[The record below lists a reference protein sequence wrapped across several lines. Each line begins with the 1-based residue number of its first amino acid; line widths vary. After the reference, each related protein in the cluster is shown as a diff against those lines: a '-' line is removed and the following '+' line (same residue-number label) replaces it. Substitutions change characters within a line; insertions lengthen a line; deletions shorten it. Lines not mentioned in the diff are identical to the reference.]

1 MAPAFDITPEKRAS
15 MLAFFQ
21 RQLFREPPVWTRQD
35 ADLSGQTAIVTG
47 SNTGLGFE
55 CSAQLLDL
63 GLSRL
68 ILAVRSESKGE
79 EAKKLLLE
87 RQNSSTPPPV
97 IEVWKLDLSSYDS
110 IVAFAERTKTLQR
123 LDIAVHNAGLIK
135 KNFEKNKFTGHE
147 ETVQVNYLGLALFT
161 LLLIPILEDKNTVEQ
176 PGHLVLVSSDTAAW
190 AGFKEKNSVPLLA
203 GFDKPESFKSQDRY
217 ATSKLLGQLFLSQL
231 VKRVPLSSTIINA
244 PNPGLCKSSLAREH
258 DGLLDKLLMWAFQS
272 LLGRQA
278 SVGARAF
285 TDAAV
290 KQGPESHGQYLE
302 DGKVQPMAP
311 LVYTPE
317 GHTIAERLW
326 RETLD
331 ELAFAKVTDIVRSL
345 GGQP

>member
-1 MAPAFDITPEKRAS
+1 MAPQFDITPEKRAS

-35 ADLSGQTAIVTG
+35 ADLSGKTAIVTG

-55 CSAQLLDL
+55 CSAQLLEL

-87 RQNSSTPPPV
+87 RQNSSNPPV

-110 IVAFAERTKTLQR
+110 IVSFAERAKTLQR

-135 KNFEKNKFTGHE
+135 KNYEKNEHTGHE

-161 LLLIPILEDKNTVEQ
+161 LLLLPILEDKNTVEQ

-190 AGFKEKNSVPLLA
+190 AEFKEKNSVPLLA
-203 GFDKPESFKSQDRY
+203 GLDKPESFKSQDQY

-231 VKRVPLSSTIINA
+231 VKRTPLSSTIINA

-258 DGLLDKLLMWAFQS
+258 NSLFDKLFVWAFHS
-272 LLGRQA
+272 LLGRQT

-290 KQGPESHGQYLE
+290 KQGSESHGQYLE

-311 LVYTPE
+311 IVYTPE
-317 GHTIAERLW
+317 GHIIAERVW
-326 RETLD
+326 KETLD
-331 ELAFAKVTDIVRSL
+331 ELAFAKVADIVRSL

>member
-1 MAPAFDITPEKRAS
+1 MAPAFDIAPEKRAT

-21 RQLFREPPVWTRQD
+21 RQLFHEPPVWTRQD
-35 ADLSGQTAIVTG
+35 VDLSGKTAIVTG

-63 GLSRL
+63 GLSKL

-87 RQNSSTPPPV
+87 RQNSSTSPPV

-110 IVAFAERTKTLQR
+110 IVAFAERAKTLQR
-123 LDIAVHNAGLIK
+123 LDIAVHNAGLSK
-135 KNFEKNKFTGHE
+135 KNYEKNKFTGHE
-147 ETVQVNYLGLALFT
+147 ETIQVNYLGLALFT
-161 LLLIPILEDKNTVEQ
+161 MLLLPILEDKNSIEQ
-176 PGHLVLVSSDTAAW
+176 PGHLVLVSSDTSSW
-190 AGFKEKNSVPLLA
+190 AQFKEKNSVPLLA
-203 GFDKPESFKSQDRY
+203 GLDKPESFDSQDQY
-217 ATSKLLGQLFLSQL
+217 AISKLLGQMFLSQL

-244 PNPGLCKSSLAREH
+244 PNPGLCKSSLVREH
-258 DGLLDKLLMWAFQS
+258 DGLFDRLFMWAFY
-272 LLGRQA
+272 LFFGRHIA
-278 SVGARAF
+278 VGARAF

-317 GHTIAERLW
+317 GHVIAERLW
-326 RETLD
+326 KETLD
-331 ELAFAKVTDIVRSL
+331 ELAFAKVADIVRTL

>member
-1 MAPAFDITPEKRAS
+1 MAPQFDITPEKRAS
-15 MLAFFQ
+15 VLAFFQ
-21 RQLFREPPVWTRQD
+21 RQLFREPPAWTRED
-35 ADLSGQTAIVTG
+35 ADLSGKTAIVTG

-63 GLSRL
+63 GLSKL

-87 RQNSSTPPPV
+87 RQKSSNPPPV

-110 IVAFAERTKTLQR
+110 IVAFAERAKTLKR
-123 LDIAVHNAGLIK
+123 LDIAVHNAGLRK
-135 KNFEKNKFTGHE
+135 KNYEKNQHTGHE

-161 LLLIPILEDKNTVEQ
+161 LLLLPILEQKNTVEQ
-176 PGHLVLVSSDTAAW
+176 PGHLVLVSSDTSAW
-190 AGFKEKNSVPLLA
+190 AEFKEKNSVPLLA
-203 GFDKPESFKSQDRY
+203 GLDKPESFKSQDQY
-217 ATSKLLGQLFLSQL
+217 STSKLLGQLFLSQL

-244 PNPGLCKSSLAREH
+244 PNPGLCKSSLGRDHNSLFERLFIRIFH
-258 DGLLDKLLMWAFQS
+258 G
-272 LLGRQA
+272 LLGRETA
-278 SVGARAF
+278 VGARAF

-311 LVYTPE
+311 LVYTTE
-317 GHTIAERLW
+317 GHKIAERLW

-331 ELAFAKVTDIVRSL
+331 EFAFAKVTDIVRSL

>member
-1 MAPAFDITPEKRAS
+1 MAPEFDITPKKRAS
-15 MLAFFQ
+15 QLAFLQ
-21 RQLFREPPVWTRQD
+21 RQLCREPPAWSQKD
-35 ADLSGQTAIVTG
+35 ADLSGKTAIVTG

-68 ILAVRSESKGE
+68 IIAVRSESKGE
-79 EAKKLLLE
+79 EAKQLLLKH
-87 RQNSSTPPPV
+87 QNTGNFPV

-110 IVAFAERTKTLQR
+110 IVAFAERAKALER
-123 LDIAVHNAGLIK
+123 LDIVVHNAGLL
-135 KNFEKNKFTGHE
+135 NKTYKQNTFTGHE
-147 ETVQVNYLGLALFT
+147 EMVQVNYLSLALLT
-161 LLLIPILEDKNTVEQ
+161 LLLLPTLEEQNTAAQ

-190 AGFKEKNSVPLLA
+190 AEFKERTSVPLLA
-203 GFDKPESFKSQDRY
+203 GLDKPRSFKDRDQY

-244 PNPGLCKSSLAREH
+244 PNPGLCKSSLSR
-258 DGLLDKLLMWAFQS
+258 DYNNLLDRALVSTLHH
-272 LLGRQA
+272 LLGRKTD
-278 SVGARAF
+278 VGARAL

-290 KQGPESHGQYLE
+290 KQGPESHGEYFE

-311 LVYTPE
+311 LVYKPE
-317 GHTIAERLW
+317 GQTIAERLW
-326 RETLD
+326 KETLN
-331 ELAFAKVTDIVRSL
+331 ELAFAKVADVVRAL